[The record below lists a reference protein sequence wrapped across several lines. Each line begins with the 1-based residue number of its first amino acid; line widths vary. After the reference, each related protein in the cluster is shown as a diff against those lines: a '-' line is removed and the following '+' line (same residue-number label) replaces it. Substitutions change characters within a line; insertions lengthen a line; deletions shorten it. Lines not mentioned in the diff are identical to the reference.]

1 MAASRQF
8 TDSAGKRFSL
18 ALISR
23 RSCLHPGMRYIA
35 RGLNALA
42 SPGNE
47 SEVEQIVWTSPAG
60 KQPAMRSSVSLVLQ
74 IAASS
79 AVTIWVS
86 SMCQT
91 CSVNMH
97 RSKRGSV
104 MVQLHLAPWNR
115 ADLVGGGNEERRLR
129 GC

>member
-1 MAASRQF
+1 MSVSSSKPGAAVLTQGMAASRQF

-47 SEVEQIVWTSPAG
+47 SEVEQIVWTTPTG
-60 KQPAMRSSVSLVLQ
+60 KQPAMLSSVS
-74 IAASS
+74 
-79 AVTIWVS
+79 
-86 SMCQT
+86 
-91 CSVNMH
+91 SVF
-97 RSKRGSV
+97 S
-104 MVQLHLAPWNR
+104 L
-115 ADLVGGGNEERRLR
+115 RLPTQ
-129 GC
+129 